1 MISSTN
7 PLSAS
12 SGDNAN
18 DITDVD
24 SMTPLWTPE
33 AAIPPEILKL
43 PAPLSFFRILRY
55 LKMQRRTGWL
65 NHGIRVE
72 TAESIA
78 DHMYRMAVMCLL
90 APTEEKLDTRK
101 CAIIALV
108 HDLAEAVVGDLTPMD
123 PVGAEEKH
131 RRERETILY
140 LANQL
145 KPVNPSASAEL
156 TACYFEYEEQTTP
169 EGRFVKDLDKFE
181 FLLQTAEYEM
191 DVNARTES
199 KDVDIKSFWYAK
211 EKITHPLVK
220 EWTNQLID
228 ERTQVLGEE
237 LHY

>member
-1 MISSTN
+1 MISSSN
-7 PLSAS
+7 SLSAS
-12 SGDNAN
+12 SAGVSNGIAH
-18 DITDVD
+18 TDGV
-24 SMTPLWTPE
+24 TPRWTPE
-33 AAIPPEILKL
+33 AIIPAEILKL
-43 PAPLSFFRILRY
+43 PAPLSFFRILRF
-55 LKMQRRTGWL
+55 LKIQRRTGWL

-72 TAESIA
+72 NAESIA

-90 APTEEKLDTRK
+90 VPTEEKLDSRK
-101 CAIIALV
+101 CAVIALV

-145 KPVNPSASAEL
+145 KPLNPTAAAEL
-156 TACYFEYEEQTTP
+156 TDCYFEYEEQTTP

-191 DVNARTES
+191 DVKARIES
-199 KDVDIKSFWYAK
+199 KDVDIKSFWYAR

-220 EWTNQLID
+220 QWTNQLID
-228 ERTQVLGEE
+228 ERTAVLGED
-237 LHY
+237 LP